1 MKKTMTHKGVSTVF
15 YAFWTHEDGRVT
27 DDEAVDG
34 TDGWTTRWCSSL
46 EGGMEQWRK
55 IAKIRAERRRKPKAK
70 KKSHPSRNRGLENAM
85 NRIFR

>member
-27 DDEAVDG
+27 DDETVDG

-55 IAKIRAERRRKPKAK
+55 IAKMRRRKPKAK
-70 KKSHPSRNRGLENAM
+70 KKKSHPPRNREIENAM